1 MRGGNVGPGTR
12 SKWAPQARGLGLHHE
27 PAPSLAAA
35 QRQLVDR
42 GLARRLHRIHCV
54 GPFLRK
60 LCPAG
65 QALVGKE
72 EEAAAFQNLV
82 GWGAE
87 VGQDVKAPKGFS
99 FFPPC
104 FPRLLHW
111 TQLAPV
117 SSFSGIISDNLIP
130 PRSPFTCFPGAP
142 LLSPGTGFLQ
152 VSNLPGFGLYL
163 HL

>member
-1 MRGGNVGPGTR
+1 MSEDFLEVLPPLAHRAEKGGTLRRQEEGTFPEGGNVRPGTR
-12 SKWAPQARGLGLHHE
+12 SKWAPQALGLGLHHE

-42 GLARRLHRIHCV
+42 GLARRLYRIHCV

-99 FFPPC
+99 FFPP
-104 FPRLLHW
+104 
-111 TQLAPV
+111 A
-117 SSFSGIISDNLIP
+117 
-130 PRSPFTCFPGAP
+130 
-142 LLSPGTGFLQ
+142 
-152 VSNLPGFGLYL
+152 
-163 HL
+163 